1 MIHKFNFNLIT
12 LFFFSSSINKF
23 RGTWA
28 SLFTTLFLFLLIH
41 ILKIQNF
48 IVLIF
53 LFVILFYSFYAI
65 KSCLKDFKDE
75 DPQEIVIDEFLGQSI
90 PIILYE
96 FFHSNQ
102 SNSTTETLQIYFWFF
117 LLFRLFDGLKPFP
130 IDYIDKNFKNTFGIL
145 FDDILAG
152 FYVVI
157 SLILFMVG
165 KTLFFNEKIK
175 SKNSTFINKKKISLS
190 IAESCTGGLLSS
202 TITSINGSSK
212 IFKMGLVTYSNQS
225 KKNLLKVPNKIIN
238 DYGAVSSQCC
248 ESMVNNLK
256 KISKCDI
263 TVAITGIAGPTGG
276 SKQKPIGLVYI
287 GIIKNKRVF
296 INKFHF
302 LNKGRFY
309 IQKNAVVKTL
319 KLLLELIK

>member
-1 MIHKFNFNLIT
+1 MMHKLNLNFIT
-12 LFFFSSSINKF
+12 LFFFNSSIKKF

-96 FFHSNQ
+96 FFHSNR

-165 KTLFFNEKIK
+165 KTLFF
-175 SKNSTFINKKKISLS
+175 
-190 IAESCTGGLLSS
+190 
-202 TITSINGSSK
+202 
-212 IFKMGLVTYSNQS
+212 
-225 KKNLLKVPNKIIN
+225 
-238 DYGAVSSQCC
+238 
-248 ESMVNNLK
+248 
-256 KISKCDI
+256 
-263 TVAITGIAGPTGG
+263 
-276 SKQKPIGLVYI
+276 
-287 GIIKNKRVF
+287 
-296 INKFHF
+296 
-302 LNKGRFY
+302 
-309 IQKNAVVKTL
+309 
-319 KLLLELIK
+319 